1 MYLNNFVNIAA
12 KYIFNYEE
20 PLKYLIKRG
29 FTRED
34 IEKYQIG
41 FTKYASIKK
50 DASEDYTSLY
60 ERTYGFKRLQ
70 NKIIFPLKNTIGLVN
85 GLTTRSIQGK
95 KYSNFFLSESKN
107 IGAFFGL
114 YEAIPHIYRTKIV
127 FVHEGGFNAMAFAK
141 VLPNSVASLT
151 AYLNEQQ
158 FELLA
163 FFANKII
170 LIYDQDTSGLIGV
183 KKTIEYYGSRY
194 IESVCIGPDDPN
206 AYLIIQGPEKFD
218 KYIRSKIPLF
228 LQK

>member
-1 MYLNNFVNIAA
+1 
-12 KYIFNYEE
+12 
-20 PLKYLIKRG
+20 
-29 FTRED
+29 
-34 IEKYQIG
+34 
-41 FTKYASIKK
+41 
-50 DASEDYTSLY
+50 
-60 ERTYGFKRLQ
+60 
-70 NKIIFPLKNTIGLVN
+70 
-85 GLTTRSIQGK
+85 
-95 KYSNFFLSESKN
+95 
-107 IGAFFGL
+107 
-114 YEAIPHIYRTKIV
+114 
-127 FVHEGGFNAMAFAK
+127 MAFAK

-163 FFANKII
+163 FFAHKII